1 MKYCGIAT
9 PFKGVRVYARSAMG
23 MPGSET
29 ALEELLCRVLGE
41 QLTAGGVTKLADD
54 IYCGGDTPDDAFNEW
69 KKVLAALNRNGLKLS
84 ASKTKIC
91 PKTVS
96 VLGWVWED
104 GTIRASPHKIST
116 LAAVE
121 TPSTVGKLRSYI
133 GSYKFLSRV
142 MKAYSELL
150 SPLEDMIA
158 GRDKAEKIAWTE
170 SSLAAFRRS
179 QENLDNAK
187 ILTLP
192 RKGDQLQII
201 TDASNTGVG
210 AALYVLRDGK
220 PKIAGFVSSRYKKHQ
235 SSWMPCEAEALSISV
250 AVHHFSP
257 YIVQSEMQTVLYT
270 DSLPCV
276 QAYNKLTSKGE
287 FSSSARVA
295 TFLSRICQFGI
306 QICHLKGSDNVYS
319 DFASRNALECVDQKC
334 QVCKYIA
341 RSIDCVVRKCTV
353 QDVLDSVAPVPY
365 NSRSGWFELQL
376 SDDDLRRVCAHLKQ
390 GTKPSNKSTGI
401 KDVKRY
407 LQVAKVA
414 RDGLVVVPEY
424 IKNVG
429 RVERIVVPRSYIHGL
444 LECLHI
450 KLDHPSKAQLKKV
463 FMRAF
468 YGLNLDDALEM
479 LSKSCHPCFA
489 LSDMPNNFLEQSTTT
504 SPTVVGSNYSA
515 DVVTRSGQKILL
527 VREYISSYTVAKL
540 IWNEQASTLRTALLI
555 LTGELVPATGM
566 TITVKVDPAS
576 ACRCL
581 CEDDELKRN
590 GVKLEL
596 GHPKFKNK
604 NPVAERGIREL
615 HSELNRVAADS
626 PNITEKL
633 LMKAVQSLNCR
644 LRSEGISAREIW
656 TKRNQYNGEQI
667 PVDDLLLIQAKEE
680 EKRKSHSPSAKY
692 KARGKTSTNLCSL
705 KKGDVVYINSD
716 RDKTHAR
723 DRYIVIEVGDTTC
736 KVQKFTGCQLRARI
750 YTVHRADIIKI
761 KPWMFEEAADSDTE
775 DEDTIE
781 DEDRGRAKASYVG
794 KDLSVRTDEEE
805 EDKDEVEEDEEEEDK
820 VEEEN
825 DKINDVSTGEVKE
838 VEPVKTRSKRKTKVP
853 KKLDDYVL
861 YNP

>member
-1 MKYCGIAT
+1 MTAFGAVGQYSKPQPALMPDVNAVIRQIGNYKYIITADLTGAYWQMKLSKESMKYCGVAT

-54 IYCGGDTPDDAFNEW
+54 IYCGGDTPDEALEEW
-69 KKVLAALNRNGLKLS
+69 KKVLAALSRNGLKLS
-84 ASKTKIC
+84 ASKTVIC
-91 PKTVS
+91 PKSVS
-96 VLGWVWED
+96 VLGWIWEN
-104 GTIRASPHKIST
+104 GTIRASPHKVSA
-116 LAAVE
+116 LAAVDPP
-121 TPSTVGKLRSYI
+121 TTVGKLRSYI

-142 MKAYSELL
+142 MKSYSEMLC
-150 SPLEDMIA
+150 PLEDIIA
-158 GRDKAEKIAWTE
+158 GREKAEKIVWTDN
-170 SSLAAFRRS
+170 LIAAFRRS
-179 QENLDNAK
+179 QENLNNAK

-220 PKIAGFVSSRYKKHQ
+220 PLIAGFVSSRYKKHQ

-276 QAYNKLTSKGE
+276 QAYRKLTTKGE

-306 QICHLKGSDNVYS
+306 KVCHLKGNDNIYS
-319 DFASRNALECVDQKC
+319 DFASRNAVECVDQKC
-334 QVCKYIA
+334 QVCKYIN

-353 QDVLDSVAPVPY
+353 QDVLDSVASVPY

-414 RDGLVVVPEY
+414 KDGLVVVPEY
-424 IKNVG
+424 IKNIG
-429 RVERIVVPRSYIHGL
+429 RVERIVVPRAYLHGL

-450 KLDHPSKAQLKKV
+450 KLEHPSKSQLKKV

-468 YGLNLDDALEM
+468 YSLDLDVALDE

-489 LSDMPNNFLEQSTTT
+489 LSDMPNRFLEQSSTT
-504 SPTVVGSNYSA
+504 SPTAIGSNYSA

-540 IWNEQASTLRTALLI
+540 IWNEQASTLRTAMLI
-555 LTGELVPATGM
+555 LTGELVPSTGM
-566 TITVKVDPAS
+566 VVTIKVDPAS

-581 CEDDELKRN
+581 NGDSELKRN
-590 GVKLEL
+590 GIKLEL
-596 GHPKFKNK
+596 GQPKYKNK
-604 NPVAERGIREL
+604 NPVAERNTR
-615 HSELNRVAADS
+615 
-626 PNITEKL
+626 IT
-633 LMKAVQSLNCR
+633 
-644 LRSEGISAREIW
+644 
-656 TKRNQYNGEQI
+656 
-667 PVDDLLLIQAKEE
+667 
-680 EKRKSHSPSAKY
+680 
-692 KARGKTSTNLCSL
+692 
-705 KKGDVVYINSD
+705 
-716 RDKTHAR
+716 
-723 DRYIVIEVGDTTC
+723 
-736 KVQKFTGCQLRARI
+736 FRI
-750 YTVHRADIIKI
+750 K
-761 KPWMFEEAADSDTE
+761 
-775 DEDTIE
+775 
-781 DEDRGRAKASYVG
+781 
-794 KDLSVRTDEEE
+794 
-805 EDKDEVEEDEEEEDK
+805 
-820 VEEEN
+820 
-825 DKINDVSTGEVKE
+825 
-838 VEPVKTRSKRKTKVP
+838 
-853 KKLDDYVL
+853 
-861 YNP
+861 